1 MIYVMDGLP
10 RITSEQLALGMA
22 LVPPYRREYAERYRF
37 EADRIQSIFAFLLL
51 QYALREEYA
60 IREAPQLD
68 YNGGKPVIA
77 NFPHV
82 QCNLSHCKLAVACA
96 LSDRPVGVDV
106 QDWSPRHLSIV
117 TRVCT
122 QQERAFLERSPNQ
135 EAEFAKLWTR
145 KESYGKYTGK
155 GILYS
160 MNEQPLLTQAP
171 DGTIMETVTFD
182 GYALSYCAEE
192 ALKIQRVTLADLLQG
207 RKER

>member
-1 MIYVMDGLP
+1 
-10 RITSEQLALGMA
+10 
-22 LVPPYRREYAERYRF
+22 
-37 EADRIQSIFAFLLL
+37 
-51 QYALREEYA
+51 
-60 IREAPQLD
+60 
-68 YNGGKPVIA
+68 
-77 NFPHV
+77 
-82 QCNLSHCKLAVACA
+82 LAVACA

-122 QQERAFLERSPNQ
+122 QQEQAFLERSPNQ
-135 EAEFAKLWTR
+135 ETEFAKLWTR